1 MNGTIGIYSKN
12 CWIEEVLQEATIYI
26 HDGVILEIK
35 LGESVPSEAN
45 VIDYNTAIV
54 MPGAI
59 DAHVHIN
66 EPGRTEWEGFETAT
80 KAAARGGITTIVDM
94 PLNSSPVVTT
104 LSAFKDKLEASKHK
118 LYANCGFWA
127 GATMT
132 SVEDVVALIEEGC
145 LGVKVFLSHSGIDE
159 FPNCLLYTSPSPRD
173 QRGSRMP
180 SSA

>member
-1 MNGTIGIYSKN
+1 MNSTIAIHSKQ

-26 HDGVILEIK
+26 HDGVISEIK
-35 LGESVPSEAN
+35 MGEADLAN
-45 VIDYNTAIV
+45 DTVNNYGTAII

-104 LSAFKDKLEASKHK
+104 LSAFKDKLEASKDK
-118 LYANCGFWA
+118 LY
-127 GATMT
+127 T
-132 SVEDVVALIEEGC
+132 
-145 LGVKVFLSHSGIDE
+145 
-159 FPNCLLYTSPSPRD
+159 CLLYTSPSPRD
-173 QRGSRMP
+173 ATLSRMP